1 MTDPTFPMDIAP
13 LDDEEL
19 WRRIA
24 RELARRGWRLATEP
38 ALFAAGDSFHARVQ
52 QRLTEW
58 RQAQRRGPDDKLV
71 EQAIV
76 HEYCRLLHAALSEGN
91 GRLQNIAVDET
102 IAYGWPLAHKH
113 YADRQLAEAAILRA
127 VHKVWLNI
135 HKVQPGSY
143 LAYFTATLLNEFKQ
157 DHRKQKRDDAHT
169 QFEPLPDDVDYGDEG
184 VVHATEWR
192 DPAAEEDFEQMFNWL
207 AAPSLQQLLRDC
219 LKNPRREHI
228 ILLHFFFGFNASD
241 IARQLQMAAQQISME
256 KFRALERI
264 RECCAEEFRQEL
276 QLRLSVSAY

>member
-1 MTDPTFPMDIAP
+1 MTNLTFPMDIAP

-24 RELARRGWRLATEP
+24 RELARRGWRLAAEP

-76 HEYCRLLHAALSEGN
+76 HEYCRLLHAALSDGS

-102 IAYGWPLAHKH
+102 LAYGWPLALKH
-113 YADRQLAEAAILRA
+113 CTDRQLAEAAILRA

-135 HKVQPGSY
+135 HNVQPGSY
-143 LAYFTATLLNEFKQ
+143 LAYFAITLLNEFRQ
-157 DHRKQKRDDAHT
+157 NHRKQNREDAHT
-169 QFEPLPDDVDYGDEG
+169 QVESLPDDVDYDDEG
-184 VVHATEWR
+184 AMQAVEWR
-192 DPAAEEDFEQMFNWL
+192 DPAAEEDFAQLLNRL

-228 ILLHFFFGFNASD
+228 ILLHFFVGLNASE
-241 IARQLQMAAQQISME
+241 IAQHLRIAVARIHTE
-256 KFRALERI
+256 KFRALDRI
-264 RECCAEEFRQEL
+264 KKCCAEEVRREL
-276 QLRLSVSAY
+276 TLRLSLSY